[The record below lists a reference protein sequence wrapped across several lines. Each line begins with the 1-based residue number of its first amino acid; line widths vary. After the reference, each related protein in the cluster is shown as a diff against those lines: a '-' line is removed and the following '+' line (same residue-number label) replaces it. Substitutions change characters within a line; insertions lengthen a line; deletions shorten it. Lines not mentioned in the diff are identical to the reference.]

1 MFWIFIIAIIG
12 IFLYTKYNRDKEQLH
27 NKIASRGGMREL
39 FSPFLLAAESDFGPA
54 NVTKATD
61 TELEFLSKVNST
73 QYIYWGIKMGFSSIA
88 SFKADIKRDA
98 THINAISVVQ
108 GGIKDQLESYNML
121 IFDLMRNNAIKV

>member
-1 MFWIFIIAIIG
+1 
-12 IFLYTKYNRDKEQLH
+12 
-27 NKIASRGGMREL
+27 
-39 FSPFLLAAESDFGPA
+39 
-54 NVTKATD
+54 
-61 TELEFLSKVNST
+61 
-73 QYIYWGIKMGFSSIA
+73 MGFSSMA

>member
-61 TELEFLSKVNST
+61 TELEIFQKLIQRSIFIGVLRWDLAAWRALKLILREMQLILMLFQLFKVEL
-73 QYIYWGIKMGFSSIA
+73 K
-88 SFKADIKRDA
+88 
-98 THINAISVVQ
+98 INW
-108 GGIKDQLESYNML
+108 
-121 IFDLMRNNAIKV
+121 KVITC